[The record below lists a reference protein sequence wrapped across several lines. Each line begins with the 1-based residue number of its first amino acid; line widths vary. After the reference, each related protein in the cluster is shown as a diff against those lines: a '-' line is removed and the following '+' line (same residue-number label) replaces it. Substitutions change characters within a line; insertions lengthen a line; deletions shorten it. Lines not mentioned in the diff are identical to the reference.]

1 MELTILDYVGLPE
14 GSADHSPTT
23 DPLDPLDIFRPWID
37 RIWGSILSVRSGPT
51 RRQSPLPCSAPF
63 RHAARERER
72 VGGLDYGL
80 GWYDE
85 LWWIMMICHLNSFGM
100 LWISR
105 WQALYQSIQNLFE
118 SFDEYHDM
126 QCIQYFDHSWSTI
139 FCEFRLRCLSSWYLG
154 RLPPGPWPLRIDVL
168 GLLGRSGHV
177 FAPQWH
183 EKVEGIWCHFNGRLK
198 WKIKRNQ

>member
-1 MELTILDYVGLPE
+1 MTCQRIE
-14 GSADHSPTT
+14 
-23 DPLDPLDIFRPWID
+23 

-63 RHAARERER
+63 RHAARERESRRIRLRIR
-72 VGGLDYGL
+72 VV
-80 GWYDE
+80 
-85 LWWIMMICHLNSFGM
+85 WWIMMICHLNSFGM

-105 WQALYQSIQNLFE
+105 WQALYQSRQNLFE

-126 QCIQYFDHSWSTI
+126 QCIQYFDHFWSTI

-177 FAPQWH
+177 FAPQWN
-183 EKVEGIWCHFNGRLK
+183 EKLKEFDVTSMEDSNGENK
-198 WKIKRNQ
+198 EKSIEIDDMNIKIIKNKKKMRKS